1 MTVAL
6 QQSIGPFSQDQ
17 LLLGVVVLVVIGL
30 GLYLIYAGVK
40 NLKRA
45 QDIWSNEPID
55 AGSLHT
61 EDGIVE
67 VQGNAE
73 PIDEVTSA
81 KYTGTDCLA
90 YTYKK
95 KRKRQRHDEDG
106 TTHTE
111 WDTVDSGSYSI
122 PFYVSDDT
130 GQAAV
135 DPTRATL
142 SLDSTRVS
150 GGHRT
155 RKYEGRLE
163 PGDTVHVFGEKQQ
176 ATTKGESLADE
187 RAFIGDGSGDTTFT
201 VSDTTET
208 RTILRFFA
216 KGVGLLLFA
225 LLVFGALV
233 FIAFQNQLDL
243 PFTSSLMLFV

>member
-17 LLLGVVVLVVIGL
+17 LLLAAVVLVVIAVGFW
-30 GLYLIYAGVK
+30 LIYTGLK
-40 NLKRA
+40 NLNRGYA
-45 QDIWSNEPID
+45 IWSHDQID

-61 EDGIVE
+61 EDGVVE
-67 VQGNAE
+67 VQGTAE
-73 PIDEVTSA
+73 PIDEVASA

-95 KRKRQRHDEDG
+95 ERKRRRQDEDG
-106 TTHTE
+106 NTQTE
-111 WDTVDSGSYSI
+111 WDTVESGSYSI
-122 PFYVSDDT
+122 PLYASDDT
-130 GQAAV
+130 GKAAV
-135 DPTRATL
+135 DPTEATL

-163 PGDTVHVFGEKQQ
+163 PGDTVHVFGQKQQ
-176 ATTKGESLADE
+176 AATKGGLLADE
-187 RAFIGDGSGDTTFT
+187 RAFIGDGSGDSTFT

-208 RTILRFFA
+208 RTVLRFLA
-216 KGVGLLLFA
+216 KGAGLLLFG
-225 LLVFGALV
+225 LLVFGTLI
-233 FIAFQNQLDL
+233 FLSLQGQL
-243 PFTSSLMLFV
+243 